1 MVAISVAFVDFS
13 YYFARASNSN
23 HIGWDVLDDY
33 TVRTDDRVS
42 TDGNARQHTVCAPS
56 HTLLQIRTATLH
68 WAAFNLSFGLMGC
81 AHVAMVTLGAV
92 ITLSPMN
99 TSGSSTSVRLKFM
112 YT

>member
-42 TDGNARQHTVCAPS
+42 TDGNARQHNRVCAKPYIVADTDCNIALGGFQPEFWTDGMCACRNGYVRCS
-56 HTLLQIRTATLH
+56 HH
-68 WAAFNLSFGLMGC
+68 
-81 AHVAMVTLGAV
+81 V
-92 ITLSPMN
+92 ITDEHVGVVN
-99 TSGSSTSVRLKFM
+99 KREVKFT